1 MNKRMLVTFAAAVVL
16 ISVVA
21 CGGGGDDEAGSSTA
35 LSIQPSSLTTTAAA
49 SAAGGPPTGSC
60 SAGFAGEVFVYG
72 GAAPYQ
78 LDNTAPGFVV
88 LNKSQ
93 VGDRGGSFTV
103 SYASI
108 DSADPTIGGC
118 VSPTSIIVRDKL
130 DKQVILTLNNKPAS

>member
-1 MNKRMLVTFAAAVVL
+1 MTFGAAAVL
-16 ISVVA
+16 ASVVA
-21 CGGGGDDEAGSSTA
+21 CGGGSDDEAGSPTA

-49 SAAGGPPTGSC
+49 SAAGGPPTGQC
-60 SAGFAGEVFVYG
+60 SSGFAGEVFVYG

-78 LDNTAPGFVV
+78 LDNTAPGLVV

-108 DSADPTIGGC
+108 DATDPTIGGC
-118 VSPTSIIVRDKL
+118 ASPTLIVVRDKL